1 MNPEPSQEASVAIS
15 AEPRAARAA
24 TPAVVMFVLLALAA
38 YGSTYYLEQ
47 HSGGFK
53 AQVAQPYPSVAF
65 LKKYPP
71 YGAADDPISAGK
83 RVYETY
89 CQICHQSTGLGL
101 PGQFPPLA
109 GSEWVVE
116 GKPDRIIRIVLNGL
130 SGPIEVKG
138 VTYNG
143 AMFAFKD
150 MPLKDEDIANVL
162 TYIRNTWG
170 NKAPEVKPELVK
182 AIRGEVSSRG
192 LPWTSA
198 ELLKVPV
205 E

>member
-1 MNPEPSQEASVAIS
+1 MNPESNPEAPAVVS

-24 TPAVVMFVLLALAA
+24 APAVAMFVLLALAA
-38 YGSTYYLEQ
+38 YGSSYYLEL
-47 HSGGFK
+47 HSGGFNAK
-53 AQVAQPYPSVAF
+53 VAQPYPSVAF
-65 LKKYPP
+65 LKAYPP

-89 CQICHQSTGLGL
+89 CQICHQPTGMGL

-109 GSEWVVE
+109 GSEWVLE

-138 VTYNG
+138 TVYNG

-162 TYIRNTWG
+162 TYVRNTWG
-170 NKAPEVKPELVK
+170 NKAPEVKPEQVK
-182 AIRGEVSSRG
+182 PIRGEVSSRA
-192 LPWTSA
+192 LPWTSV